1 MAQETKVNHHDYA
14 NETFENQEQFALL
27 KQIRFTRFIDQL
39 GDFAHSDVHWQIL
52 DRSELHQTETD
63 TLANVLVAKRPE
75 LVGIG
80 KNPLE
85 PGIVHRLDNGTSGL
99 LLIAKSDHCFEKLLL
114 LFRRHQLSKEYLAL
128 VEGKVAKSGEISSLL
143 THHPTEK
150 ERMMIAPKTKKIHP
164 QHKKFNKSWP
174 ATTLFQ
180 PILHLDQH
188 TLLRVRIP
196 TGVTHQIRL
205 HLSHLGH
212 PVVGDTLYGKK
223 SSMMPANS
231 SRHFLHAYRLQFT
244 HPITHQPIDC
254 ISTLPSDLQ
263 EILDSIG
270 SKDRC

>member
-1 MAQETKVNHHDYA
+1 MVIEKPAKIA
-14 NETFENQEQFALL
+14 
-27 KQIRFTRFIDQL
+27 
-39 GDFAHSDVHWQIL
+39 VHPL
-52 DRSELHQTETD
+52 SPTETD